1 MSKCQNTSKP
11 RQPKL
16 RASCD
21 GCFLAK
27 VKCSK
32 ERPICS
38 RCLTTGAECGYSPS
52 CRTGKSKS
60 TSLSMEQRPSSSS
73 LENLYEEPAVTYTTL
88 NQEMTYSDGHPAF
101 GVNPGWSSMPPQTQE
116 PDPRFHR
123 RSISSS
129 TLSTMIRDS
138 SATPESMSAT
148 TNMETF
154 DPQFQF
160 PQGLRMP
167 DPTAFHHMRSK
178 SVAEVSGYPPVE
190 PWFEGGQQDGMMF
203 GQMPGTNQFQK
214 DVYPSNEMMP
224 PNTSTCNCFDNSLQ
238 ALQALHQHTANN
250 VQSPSFD
257 VVLVVNRRAVESCA
271 IMLDCPKCITGG
283 NNGNSNTSTMLL
295 ATIVGKVMSFYRAA
309 SQNYFGFTA
318 QNQYQP
324 QQLSLTIGAY
334 KIAEEDGR
342 WLEMEILLRELRKL
356 EDVLGKFQE
365 VVSKDEME
373 EHGGVQNA
381 VLSYLRQSLNVT
393 FEVLNMRRNMPQSSR
408 G

>member
-52 CRTGKSKS
+52 CRTGKAKS
-60 TSLSMEQRPSSSS
+60 TSSTMDQRPTSSS

-88 NQEMTYSDGHPAF
+88 DQKMSYSDEPPPF
-101 GVNPGWSSMPPQTQE
+101 GMSPGWSSLPPQ

-123 RSISSS
+123 RSISNS
-129 TLSTMIRDS
+129 TTPAMMRDPST
-138 SATPESMSAT
+138 TPESISTAAT
-148 TNMETF
+148 AMEGF

-160 PQGLRMP
+160 PQAIRENPAPNG
-167 DPTAFHHMRSK
+167 FHPMRSK
-178 SVAEVSGYPPVE
+178 SMVDVPAAFPPVE
-190 PWFEGGQQDGMMF
+190 PWFEGNQPDVMMF
-203 GQMPGTNQFQK
+203 GQMPGMEQFPK
-214 DVYPSNEMMP
+214 EMYPHSGMI
-224 PNTSTCNCFDNSLQ
+224 PNPSTCNCFDSSLQ

-250 VQSPSFD
+250 LQSPSFD
-257 VVLVVNRRAVESCA
+257 VVLVVNRRAVESCG

-283 NNGNSNTSTMLL
+283 NGNSNTSTMLL
-295 ATIVGKVMSFYRAA
+295 ATIVGKVMSFYRHA
-309 SQNYFGFTA
+309 SQTYFGFTN
-318 QNQYQP
+318 QNQFQP

-356 EDVLGKFQE
+356 EDVLEKFQL

-393 FEVLNMRRNMPQSSR
+393 F
-408 G
+408 

>member
-60 TSLSMEQRPSSSS
+60 TNPGMDQRPSNSS

-88 NQEMTYSDGHPAF
+88 SQDMSYPEEPPPFAS
-101 GVNPGWSSMPPQTQE
+101 NPGWSPMPPQPQ
-116 PDPRFHR
+116 PDHRFHR
-123 RSISSS
+123 RSISTS
-129 TLSTMIRDS
+129 TAPPMIRDPS
-138 SATPESMSAT
+138 STPESISNTAT
-148 TNMETF
+148 MEAF

-160 PQGLRMP
+160 PQGMRGP
-167 DPTAFHHMRSK
+167 GSSSFHSMRSK
-178 SVAEVSGYPPVE
+178 SMAEIPAFPPME
-190 PWFEGGQQDGMMF
+190 PYFEGGQPDVMMF
-203 GQMPGTNQFQK
+203 GQMPGMGQFQK
-214 DVYPSNEMMP
+214 DVYQPNEMIANP
-224 PNTSTCNCFDNSLQ
+224 STCNCFDNSLQ

-250 VQSPSFD
+250 IQSPSFD

-283 NNGNSNTSTMLL
+283 NGNSNTSTMLL
-295 ATIVGKVMSFYRAA
+295 ATIVGKVTSFYRAA
-309 SQNYFGFTA
+309 SQNYFGFTS

-356 EDVLGKFQE
+356 EDVLGKFQD